1 MHYVTLGRTGLR
13 VSRICLGAMSFGL
26 NEWRDWVLSETDS
39 RPFITRALDAGINF
53 FDTADMYSRGVSE
66 EILWRA
72 LQAYGRRDQ
81 IVVATKVYFP
91 MGKGPNDRGLSRKHL
106 FDAIDAAVQ
115 AQPVSSAN
123 PRGQCVGMS
132 KSCTRMSNSGT

>member
-13 VSRICLGAMSFGL
+13 VSRLCLGAMSFGS

-66 EILWRA
+66 EILGRSDPGPRHF
-72 LQAYGRRDQ
+72 QQYGPGLG
-81 IVVATKVYFP
+81 VVLRCGRP
-91 MGKGPNDRGLSRKHL
+91 
-106 FDAIDAAVQ
+106 
-115 AQPVSSAN
+115 
-123 PRGQCVGMS
+123 
-132 KSCTRMSNSGT
+132 